1 MKFERCQRTVRLL
14 QSLSY
19 IHIVIYGFALTV
31 HLIWNFVFDSVQLH
45 SYMCLT
51 VILIH
56 S

>member
-1 MKFERCQRTVRLL
+1 MSADCEAFAKFVI
-14 QSLSY
+14 Y

-45 SYMCLT
+45 SNMYLT